1 MVCSHG
7 IAQTYACLLWSSS
20 RWGGPFLPLL
30 LLLPATMRALGL
42 LCSHAP
48 TERVPGLN
56 ACPCAWRRR
65 GRRGEEN
72 SRRGGSHNV
81 AHSQAFITTE
91 GSTGVQGDQLV
102 FLDVV
107 ARHGVSVNVQFF
119 SHHVSLRRSPRLSVV
134 HECIHQMGLRTDN
147 RLNLGC
153 HQRRGGVWW
162 RWRGRG

>member
-1 MVCSHG
+1 MLVCCGHHPDGVGPSFRCCC
-7 IAQTYACLLWSSS
+7 YCLLLCALS
-20 RWGGPFLPLL
+20 GCCAPMLPLRGCRVS
-30 LLLPATMRALGL
+30 MRALVLG
-42 LCSHAP
+42 
-48 TERVPGLN
+48 
-56 ACPCAWRRR
+56 
-65 GRRGEEN
+65 GEGGEN
-72 SRRGGSHNV
+72 SRRGGSHTNA

-162 RWRGRG
+162 RWRGRGGW